1 MLIRYVRE
9 MVILSFIVLIGDYRL
24 FEVVVGIG
32 LGIELF
38 IEVWVGVGLGLNDIF
53 VIFCLIIFVIIK

>member
-9 MVILSFIVLIGDYRL
+9 IVILSFIVLIGDYRL

-38 IEVWVGVGLGLNDIF
+38 IGVGVGLGLNDIF
-53 VIFCLIIFVIIK
+53 VIFCLIILVIIK

>member
-9 MVILSFIVLIGDYRL
+9 IVILSFIVLIGDYRL
-24 FEVVVGIG
+24 FEVVVGRG

-38 IEVWVGVGLGLNDIF
+38 IGVGVGLGLNDIF